1 MKKLISLLLGLALL
15 AAVSVPVLADD
26 AQTAFDPHV
35 TVNTTSSRIT
45 VTVNDIPAGQ
55 TPSLT
60 VDCSFSSAS
69 VTGPDGAIDKGKVT
83 LAEGKI
89 TFPVAKGG
97 TYTITNTAPSSSS
110 SGPSVAS
117 YDITVSD
124 TANGTVKP
132 DRGNVG
138 AGTRVTVTVTPDQ
151 GYKLDKLTASDK
163 NGKDVALT
171 QGDDG
176 TYTFVMPNSKVTLSA
191 AFVTDES
198 TQPTPPAPAAP
209 KFVDVADDAYYAPAV
224 DWAVEQGITSG
235 VDRTHFAPDASCTR
249 DQMVTFLWRAAG
261 KPTPATAENPFTDVK
276 DDAYYH
282 DAVLWAVEKGIT
294 LGTSK
299 TTFSPD
305 ATVTR
310 GQSVTFL
317 YRFTGEKADGV
328 CPFTDV
334 MTSDYFYDPVVWA
347 SVNEITA
354 GKSATSFAPKDDCT
368 RGQIVTFLYR
378 AMGKA

>member
-132 DRGNVG
+132 DRANVG

-151 GYKLDKLTASDK
+151 GYKLHLRHA
-163 NGKDVALT
+163 
-171 QGDDG
+171 Q
-176 TYTFVMPNSKVTLSA
+176 
-191 AFVTDES
+191 
-198 TQPTPPAPAAP
+198 
-209 KFVDVADDAYYAPAV
+209 
-224 DWAVEQGITSG
+224 
-235 VDRTHFAPDASCTR
+235 
-249 DQMVTFLWRAAG
+249 
-261 KPTPATAENPFTDVK
+261 
-276 DDAYYH
+276 
-282 DAVLWAVEKGIT
+282 
-294 LGTSK
+294 
-299 TTFSPD
+299 
-305 ATVTR
+305 
-310 GQSVTFL
+310 
-317 YRFTGEKADGV
+317 
-328 CPFTDV
+328 
-334 MTSDYFYDPVVWA
+334 
-347 SVNEITA
+347 
-354 GKSATSFAPKDDCT
+354 
-368 RGQIVTFLYR
+368 
-378 AMGKA
+378 

>member
-1 MKKLISLLLGLALL
+1 M
-15 AAVSVPVLADD
+15 
-26 AQTAFDPHV
+26 
-35 TVNTTSSRIT
+35 
-45 VTVNDIPAGQ
+45 
-55 TPSLT
+55 
-60 VDCSFSSAS
+60 
-69 VTGPDGAIDKGKVT
+69 
-83 LAEGKI
+83 
-89 TFPVAKGG
+89 
-97 TYTITNTAPSSSS
+97 
-110 SGPSVAS
+110 
-117 YDITVSD
+117 
-124 TANGTVKP
+124 
-132 DRGNVG
+132 G

-191 AFVTDES
+191 AFVKDES

-209 KFVDVADDAYYAPAV
+209 KFVDMADDAYYAPAV

-249 DQMVTFLWRAAG
+249 AQMVIFLWRAAG
-261 KPTPATAENPFTDVK
+261 KPTPATAKNPFTDVK